1 MCYFFIDEQINDDD
15 YDDDDDDDD
24 DTSSRIRFQ
33 TTTSTLPLMAL
44 NSLYCADVLLR
55 SYSLTHSLTYV
66 ALAGHR
72 SLPPLPLLPLTARR
86 EGEGSEE
93 VAHSLHQN

>member
-15 YDDDDDDDD
+15 YDDDDD

-44 NSLYCADVLLR
+44 NSLYCADVPLSNYSFTHFASLL
-55 SYSLTHSLTYV
+55 SGICALVIMLFAAADICAVYIIGYKFLSLWPTI
-66 ALAGHR
+66 
-72 SLPPLPLLPLTARR
+72 TAC
-86 EGEGSEE
+86 
-93 VAHSLHQN
+93 